1 MGAVTDFFFGKKDK
15 GSKGQFDPYGQE
27 LEQWKLGV
35 GNMLTSGQYPS
46 QEYINKVVIPS
57 TMNQSILMGQGRS
70 GAATE
75 AVSHATLGANY
86 ELLKAMLGG
95 IGPPS
100 TLQPRSGSGSRDV
113 GAFDW
118 LEKLGGAA
126 TAVGSLRKGW
136 PFA

>member
-1 MGAVTDFFFGKKDK
+1 MGAVTDFFFGQKDK
-15 GSKGQFDPYGQE
+15 GTQGQFDPFGQQ

-35 GNMLTSGQYPS
+35 GNMLTSGLYPS

-57 TMNQSILMGQGRS
+57 TMNQSILMGQGYS

-75 AVSHATLGANY
+75 AVGNATLSANY

-95 IGPPS
+95 IGSPS
-100 TLQPRSGSGSRDV
+100 TLQPRAGATRDV

-118 LEKLGGAA
+118 LDKLLGYGRAAGAA
-126 TAVGSLRKGW
+126 YTAAGK
-136 PFA
+136 